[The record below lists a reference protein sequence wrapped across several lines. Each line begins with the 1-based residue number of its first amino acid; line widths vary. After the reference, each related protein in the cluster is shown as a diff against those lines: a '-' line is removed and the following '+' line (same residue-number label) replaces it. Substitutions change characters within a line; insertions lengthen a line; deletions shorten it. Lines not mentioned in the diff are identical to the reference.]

1 MIERK
6 IGFIGG
12 GNMAQSLIG
21 GLINS
26 GISPENIS
34 VAEPLP
40 SLRAKL
46 KSKFD
51 VKVTAKNSDV
61 AESVTLLVLAV
72 KPQIMQEAITSIKNA
87 VALKPVLVISV
98 AAGINIQSIETWF
111 GGRPA
116 VVRVMPNT
124 PALIGAGISGLFAN
138 SQVTLD
144 GRENAAQ
151 VMKAVGNIVWLQ
163 NEGELD
169 LVTAVSG
176 SGPAYFFYL
185 MEAIERVAVSEGLDP
200 TTARTLTVE
209 TAIGAGRL
217 ALASPD
223 SLAVLRK
230 QVTSPGGTTEAAINS
245 LDESQVSESVGKAVK
260 AAKARSEEL
269 SQFLGT
275 EDHDKK

>member
-1 MIERK
+1 
-6 IGFIGG
+6 
-12 GNMAQSLIG
+12 MAQSLIG

-26 GISPENIS
+26 GISPETIW
-34 VAEPLP
+34 VAEPLAP
-40 SLRAKL
+40 LRTKL
-46 KSKFD
+46 KSKFG
-51 VKVTAKNSDV
+51 VKVSAENSEV
-61 AESVTLLVLAV
+61 AEVVTLLVLAV
-72 KPQIMQEAITSIKNA
+72 KPQIMQEAIASLKDT
-87 VALKPVLVISV
+87 VALKSILMISV
-98 AAGINIQSIETWF
+98 AAGIDIRSIETWF
-111 GGRPA
+111 GGDPA

-138 SQVTLD
+138 SQVTDD
-144 GRENAAQ
+144 GRESAEQ
-151 VMKAVGNIVWLQ
+151 IMRAVGNIVWLE
-163 NEGELD
+163 NEGQLN

-185 MEAIERVAVSEGLDP
+185 MEAIERVAVGSGLDP
-200 TTARTLTVE
+200 TTARALTVE

-217 ALASPD
+217 ALASSD

-245 LDESQVSESVGKAVK
+245 LDESQVSESVGKAVN

-269 SQFLGT
+269 SQLLGT

>member
-1 MIERK
+1 MNEKK

-21 GLINS
+21 GLITS

-51 VKVTAKNSDV
+51 VKVSAKNSDI
-61 AESVTLLVLAV
+61 AGAVTLLVLAV
-72 KPQIMQEAITSIKNA
+72 KPQIMQEVISSIKNT
-87 VALKPVLVISV
+87 VALKPILVISV

-144 GRENAAQ
+144 DRENAEQ
-151 VMKAVGNIVWLQ
+151 VMRAVGNIVWLQ
-163 NEGELD
+163 SEGQLN

-217 ALASPD
+217 ALASSD
-223 SLAVLRK
+223 SLAVLRE

-245 LDESQVSESVGKAVK
+245 LDESRVSQSVGKAVN
-260 AAKARSEEL
+260 AAKKRSEEL
-269 SQFLGT
+269 SQLLGT
-275 EDHDKK
+275 EDRDKT

>member
-1 MIERK
+1 
-6 IGFIGG
+6 
-12 GNMAQSLIG
+12 MAQSLMG

-26 GISPENIS
+26 GISPETIW
-34 VAEPLP
+34 VAEPLSP
-40 SLRAKL
+40 LRAKL
-46 KSKFD
+46 KSKFG
-51 VKVTAKNSDV
+51 VKVSAENSEV
-61 AESVTLLVLAV
+61 AEAVTLLVLAV
-72 KPQIMQEAITSIKNA
+72 KPQIMQEAIASIKNA

-98 AAGINIQSIETWF
+98 AAGISIQSIETWF
-111 GGRPA
+111 GGQTA

-138 SQVTLD
+138 SQVTDD
-144 GRENAAQ
+144 GRESAEQ
-151 VMKAVGNIVWLQ
+151 IMRAVGNIVWLE
-163 NEGELD
+163 NEGQLD

-185 MEAIERVAVSEGLDP
+185 MEAIERVAVGSRLDP
-200 TTARTLTVE
+200 ATARTLIVE

>member
-1 MIERK
+1 MIEKK

-26 GISPENIS
+26 GISPETIW

-40 SLRAKL
+40 PLRTKL
-46 KSKFD
+46 KSKFG
-51 VKVTAKNSDV
+51 VKVSAKNSEV
-61 AESVTLLVLAV
+61 AEAVTLLVLAV
-72 KPQIMQEAITSIKNA
+72 KPQIMQEAIASLKDT
-87 VALKPVLVISV
+87 VALKSILMISV
-98 AAGINIQSIETWF
+98 AAGIDIKSIETWF
-111 GGRPA
+111 EGHPA

-138 SQVTLD
+138 SQVTDD
-144 GRENAAQ
+144 GRESAEQ
-151 VMKAVGNIVWLQ
+151 IMRAVGNIVWLE
-163 NEGELD
+163 NEGQLD

-217 ALASPD
+217 ALASSD
-223 SLAVLRK
+223 SLAVLRE

-245 LDESQVSESVGKAVK
+245 LDESQVSKSVGRAVN
-260 AAKARSEEL
+260 AAKDRSEAL
-269 SQFLGT
+269 SQLLGT
-275 EDHDKK
+275 EDRDKT

>member
-1 MIERK
+1 MNEKK

-40 SLRAKL
+40 SLRTKL
-46 KSKFD
+46 KSKFG
-51 VKVTAKNSDV
+51 VKVSAKNSDI
-61 AESVTLLVLAV
+61 AGAVTLLVLAV
-72 KPQIMQEAITSIKNA
+72 KPQIMQEVISSIKNT

-144 GRENAAQ
+144 DRENAEQ
-151 VMKAVGNIVWLQ
+151 VMRAVGNIVWLQ
-163 NEGELD
+163 SEGHLN

-217 ALASPD
+217 ALASSD
-223 SLAVLRK
+223 SLAVLRE

-245 LDESQVSESVGKAVK
+245 LDESRVSQSVGKAVN
-260 AAKARSEEL
+260 AAKKRSEEL
-269 SQFLGT
+269 SQLLGT
-275 EDHDKK
+275 EDRDKT

>member
-1 MIERK
+1 MSEKK

-26 GISPENIS
+26 GISPETIW
-34 VAEPLP
+34 VAEPLAP
-40 SLRAKL
+40 LRTKL
-46 KSKFD
+46 KSKFG
-51 VKVTAKNSDV
+51 VKVSAENSEV
-61 AESVTLLVLAV
+61 AEVVALLVLAV
-72 KPQIMQEAITSIKNA
+72 KPQIMEEAIASLKDT
-87 VALKPVLVISV
+87 VALKSILMISM
-98 AAGINIQSIETWF
+98 AAGIDINSIETWF
-111 GGRPA
+111 GGDPA

-138 SQVTLD
+138 SQVTD
-144 GRENAAQ
+144 DDRESAEQ
-151 VMKAVGNIVWLQ
+151 IMRAVGNIVWLE
-163 NEGELD
+163 NEGQLN

-185 MEAIERVAVSEGLDP
+185 MEAIERVAVGSGLDP
-200 TTARTLTVE
+200 TTARALTVE

-217 ALASPD
+217 ALASSD

-245 LDESQVSESVGKAVK
+245 LDESQVSESVGKAVN

-269 SQFLGT
+269 SQLLGT